1 MTRQFFALLFASLIA
16 FGSLPAIAT
25 AEVTKENIES
35 GTTDYRIVRYTRAN
49 NALTCTA
56 MVCERRDSHRCGTQD
71 GLFSVS
77 KRTEEDLVY
86 ISYYPAEREASRK
99 LHTEIRIG
107 GFQSR
112 SFLPIQDYP
121 ETWIVPDIVTNEDMI
136 YEIERENR
144 TGPVD
149 ISIQTETFSQKFMR
163 MVDYNGMKR
172 DVTRLCPTKG

>member
-1 MTRQFFALLFASLIA
+1 MPRRFIAFLTTSLIA
-16 FGSLPAIAT
+16 LGIMPISAT

-35 GTTDYRIVRYTRAN
+35 GTTDYRIVRYTREN
-49 NALTCTA
+49 NAMTCTA
-56 MVCERRDSHRCGTQD
+56 MVCERRDSHQCGTQD

-99 LHTEIRIG
+99 LRTEIRIG

-121 ETWIVPDIVTNEDMI
+121 ETWVVPDLTTNEDML

-144 TGPVD
+144 VGPVEL
-149 ISIQTETFSQKFMR
+149 SIQTESFSQKFMR
-163 MVDYNGMKR
+163 MIDYDGMKR
-172 DVTRLCPTKG
+172 DVTRLCPTRG